1 MHRVTCWSQCC
12 CRAICLLQWDQSLQH
27 FFGAIFT
34 SILASS
40 LWWPPFRLPFDPLL
54 SFVAGLV
61 SFAKQASKTWD
72 GHSSPRGSSWVLQ
85 MHPEMLA
92 TQAQE
97 PVKLG
102 KGHVSEWF
110 QNSIQESNLKFLFHE
125 ETMAH
130 AAKWLHELIFCASI
144 NNFCQPTLWQTLE
157 NHGKSRWNEW
167 STMNSNHFPAGRP
180 CGIRLPRFA
189 SASPSISIS
198 CRCALKGSRLSGF
211 STDDNRWRIHSINR
225 CDRWSDSP
233 TLSIFTF
240 GSRCVRWQNSQFCPC
255 RQLP

>member
-1 MHRVTCWSQCC
+1 MCGNTSARTCEIGERWSLEPGKTCE
-12 CRAICLLQWDQSLQH
+12 H
-27 FFGAIFT
+27 F
-34 SILASS
+34 
-40 LWWPPFRLPFDPLL
+40 R
-54 SFVAGLV
+54 
-61 SFAKQASKTWD
+61 
-72 GHSSPRGSSWVLQ
+72 
-85 MHPEMLA
+85 
-92 TQAQE
+92 
-97 PVKLG
+97 
-102 KGHVSEWF
+102 HVSEWF

-211 STDDNRWRIHSINR
+211 STDDAFTA
-225 CDRWSDSP
+225 SDATGGP
-233 TLSIFTF
+233 TLRPCPSSLSAHDALGGKTH
-240 GSRCVRWQNSQFCPC
+240 NSALAGNCHRRNGCKNGRKPQMTRLKAWDGLSQLSVFVQFAEESGCSVT
-255 RQLP
+255 

>member
-1 MHRVTCWSQCC
+1 MHTCMHAYLWTYRPTDLQTASQPGRHIHTELHSLYTLHIDKCSVLDPCRISRRRAFIKLLHICWLHRVTCWSQCC

-92 TQAQE
+92 TQALPLSCLSFLAGAKSSQ
-97 PVKLG
+97 
-102 KGHVSEWF
+102 
-110 QNSIQESNLKFLFHE
+110 LFH
-125 ETMAH
+125 
-130 AAKWLHELIFCASI
+130 
-144 NNFCQPTLWQTLE
+144 P
-157 NHGKSRWNEW
+157 
-167 STMNSNHFPAGRP
+167 
-180 CGIRLPRFA
+180 
-189 SASPSISIS
+189 
-198 CRCALKGSRLSGF
+198 
-211 STDDNRWRIHSINR
+211 
-225 CDRWSDSP
+225 
-233 TLSIFTF
+233 
-240 GSRCVRWQNSQFCPC
+240 V
-255 RQLP
+255 